1 MWIVRLALRRPY
13 TFVVVSLLIFI
24 LGVSAIVTTP
34 KDIFPNID
42 IPVISVIW
50 SYIGL
55 TPDDMEKRMVT
66 ITERAMTTTVNDIEH
81 IESQSYNGVAII
93 KVYFQPNVKPEMAL
107 AQISAICQTLLKV
120 LPPGTTPPL
129 LIKYDASSVPIL
141 QLGLSGQGL
150 SEQQLYDLGLNF
162 IRTQLA
168 TVQGASIPLPFG
180 GKQRQIM
187 VDLDPNQL
195 YAHHLSPQDIS
206 AALNQQNLTLP
217 TGTAKIGNREYQVA
231 LNSSPTTVPAMN
243 DLPIKAEN
251 GAVVTLKDVA
261 QVRDGYV
268 PQTNIVRNNG
278 TRSAMLTVLKN
289 GPASTLDIVA
299 QIRAALPRVLA
310 GLPPNLRVTPLFDQ
324 SFFVRASIY
333 GVLREA
339 VIAAVLTGLMILLFL
354 GSWRSTLIVCTSIP
368 LAILTSQIILTALG
382 HSINVMTLGGMA
394 LAVGILVD
402 DATVE
407 LENVHRNMGMKK
419 PLTRAILD
427 GASQIAV
434 PTLVSTLSIC
444 IVFVP
449 VVLLTGA
456 ARYLFVPLAMAVVFA
471 MLASYFLSR
480 TLVPTMVHYML
491 GPEVPIY
498 AAGEGGH
505 AAHIE
510 GLNWVWR
517 VHFRFNHRF
526 ERFRERYKEVL
537 EWSLH
542 HRKYVMILFVLMVAG
557 SGFLVFFIGEDFFP
571 YVDSG
576 QMRLHVRAPEGTRIE
591 ETEQLFAQVEDEIR
605 RTLPPGEVDLILDN
619 IGLPNSGISLAF
631 SDASTIGPSDGDILI
646 ALKEGHGSTREY
658 MRKLRAVLNAKF
670 PQETFFFAA
679 ANMTNQIL
687 NFGLPAPIDVQV
699 VGRDQVDNYK
709 VTQKMLKRI
718 QAIPGVVDARIH
730 EEIAY
735 PTLNVNVDR
744 NKAQQF
750 GLTQRDVASSMLIS
764 LSGSYQT
771 APNQWLNLQNGVNY
785 SVTVQTPQYRIDS
798 IDAMQRTPVTSADGN
813 GNTQLLSSVATVRR
827 GISTAIVD
835 HYNVQPVYDIFC
847 DADLRDLGSTARAI
861 QKVVDEESKGLPK
874 GSWSVMRGQVRTMQD
889 SFLRLGIGIA
899 FAVIF
904 VYLLMAVNFQSWLDP
919 FIILMALPM
928 GFAGI
933 LWMLYI
939 TQTTFNVPSLMG
951 IIMAIGV
958 ATANSILVVTFA
970 NDERATG
977 KGPFEAALSAGY
989 TRLRPVCMTALAMII
1004 GMLPMSLALGE
1015 GGEQNAPL
1023 GRAVIG
1029 GLLFATFGTLFIVP
1043 IFYTIFRKT
1052 PPVDYDKEIQL
1063 EYDEELP
1070 EEGTQLA

>member
-13 TFVVVSLLIFI
+13 TFVVVSVLIAI
-24 LGVSAIVTTP
+24 LGISAVITTP
-34 KDIFPNID
+34 KDIFPNIN
-42 IPVISVIW
+42 IPVISLVW
-50 SYIGL
+50 SYTGL
-55 TPDDMEKRMVT
+55 TPEDMEKRMVT
-66 ITERAMTTTVNDIEH
+66 VTERAMTTTVNDIEH
-81 IESQSYNGVAII
+81 MESQSYSGVAII
-93 KVYFQPNVKPEMAL
+93 KVFFQPNVKPEMAL
-107 AQISAICQTLLKV
+107 AQINSIAQTLLRA
-120 LPPGTTPPL
+120 LPPGTTPPF

-150 SEQQLYDLGLNF
+150 SEQQLYDIGLNF

-187 VDLDPNQL
+187 VDLDPDQL
-195 YAHHLSPQDIS
+195 YARHLSPQDIS
-206 AALNQQNLTLP
+206 AALNQQNLILP

-231 LNSSPTTVPAMN
+231 INSSPTTVAAMN
-243 DLPIKAEN
+243 DLPIRAAN

-278 TRSAMLTVLKN
+278 SRSAMLTVLKN
-289 GPASTLDIVA
+289 GQASTLDIVA
-299 QIRAALPRVLA
+299 AVKAALPRVLA
-310 GLPPNLRVTPLFDQ
+310 GLPSNLRVTPLFDQ
-324 SFFVRASIY
+324 SLFVRASIY
-333 GVLREA
+333 GVLREG
-339 VIAAVLTGLMILLFL
+339 VIAAFLTGLMILLFL

-368 LAILTSQIILTALG
+368 LAILTSQIILSALG
-382 HSINVMTLGGMA
+382 QSINVMTLGGMA

-427 GASQIAV
+427 GASQIAL

-456 ARYLFVPLAMAVVFA
+456 AKYLFVPLAMAVVFA

-505 AAHIE
+505 AAHVE

-517 VHFRFNHRF
+517 AHFRFNHHF
-526 ERFRERYKEVL
+526 ERFRERYKEIL

-542 HRKYVMILFVLMVAG
+542 HRKYVMILFICMVVG
-557 SGFLVFFIGEDFFP
+557 SGFLVLIIGEDFFP

-591 ETEQLFAQVEDEIR
+591 ETEQLFAQVEDVIR
-605 RTLPPGEVDLILDN
+605 DTLPPGEIDLILDN
-619 IGLPNSGISLAF
+619 IGLPSSGISLVF
-631 SDASTIGPSDGDILI
+631 SDASTIGPGDGDILI
-646 ALKEGHGSTREY
+646 ALKEGHGSTRGY
-658 MRKLRAVLNAKF
+658 MRKLRSVLTDKF

-699 VGRDQVDNYK
+699 VGRDPVNNYR

-718 QAIPGVVDARIH
+718 KAIPGVVDARIH
-730 EEIAY
+730 EQIAY

-744 NKAQQF
+744 DKAQQF

-785 SVTVQTPQYRIDS
+785 SVTVQTPQYKIDS
-798 IDAMQRTPVTSADGN
+798 IDAMQRTPVTSLAG
-813 GNTQLLSSVATVRR
+813 GNTQLLSSLATVQR
-827 GISTAIVD
+827 GVTTAIVD

-847 DADLRDLGSTARAI
+847 DADLRDLGSVARAI

-874 GSWSVMRGQVRTMQD
+874 GSWSVIRGQVKTMQD
-889 SFLRLGIGIA
+889 SFFRLGIGIA

-904 VYLLMAVNFQSWLDP
+904 VYLLMVVNFQSWLDP
-919 FIILMALPM
+919 FIILTALPL
-928 GFAGI
+928 GFSGI

-977 KGPFEAALSAGY
+977 LGPFEAALSAGY

-1043 IFYTIFRKT
+1043 IFYTIFRKK

-1063 EYDEELP
+1063 EYEEELP
-1070 EEGTQLA
+1070 EEGAQPA

>member
-13 TFVVVSLLIFI
+13 TFVVVSVLIAI
-24 LGVSAIVTTP
+24 LGVSAVITTP
-34 KDIFPNID
+34 KDIFPNIN
-42 IPVISVIW
+42 IPVISVVW
-50 SYIGL
+50 SYTGL

-66 ITERAMTTTVNDIEH
+66 VTERAMTTTVNDIEH

-93 KVYFQPNVKPEMAL
+93 KVFFQPNVKPEMAM
-107 AQISAICQTLLKV
+107 AQITSICQTLLRA
-120 LPPGTTPPL
+120 LPPGTTPPF

-150 SEQQLYDLGLNF
+150 SEQQLYDIGLNF

-180 GKQRQIM
+180 GKQRLIM
-187 VDLDPNQL
+187 VDLDPDQL
-195 YAHHLSPQDIS
+195 YARHLSPQDIS
-206 AALNQQNLTLP
+206 AALNQQNLILP

-231 LNSSPTTVPAMN
+231 LNSSPTTVAAMN
-243 DLPIKAEN
+243 DLPIRAAN

-289 GPASTLDIVA
+289 GQASTLDIVA
-299 QIRAALPRVLA
+299 AVKAALPRVLS
-310 GLPPNLRVTPLFDQ
+310 GLPSNLRVTPLFDQ
-324 SFFVRASIY
+324 SLFVRASIY

-339 VIAAVLTGLMILLFL
+339 IIAAVLTGLMILLFL
-354 GSWRSTLIVCTSIP
+354 GSWRSTVIVCTSIP
-368 LAILTSQIILTALG
+368 LAILTSQIILSSLG
-382 HSINVMTLGGMA
+382 ESINVMTLGGMA

-434 PTLVSTLSIC
+434 PTFVSTLSIC

-449 VVLLTGA
+449 VTLLTGA
-456 ARYLFVPLAMAVVFA
+456 AKYLFVPLAMAVVFA

-505 AAHIE
+505 AAHVE

-517 VHFRFNHRF
+517 VHFRFNHHF

-542 HRKYVMILFVLMVAG
+542 HRKYVMILFLLMVVG
-557 SGFLVFFIGEDFFP
+557 SGLLVFFIGEDFFP

-591 ETEQLFAQVEDEIR
+591 ETEQLFAQVEDVIR
-605 RTLPPGEVDLILDN
+605 NTLPPGEINMILDN
-619 IGLPNSGISLAF
+619 IGLPSSGISLVF
-631 SDASTIGPSDGDILI
+631 SDASTIGPGDGDILI
-646 ALKEGHGSTREY
+646 ALNEGHGSTRAY
-658 MRKLRAVLNAKF
+658 MRKLRAVLTDKF

-699 VGRDQVDNYK
+699 VGRDAVNNYK
-709 VTQKMLKRI
+709 VTRKMLKRI

-730 EEIAY
+730 EQIAY

-744 NKAQQF
+744 DKAQQF
-750 GLTQRDVASSMLIS
+750 GFTQRDVASSMLIS

-785 SVTVQTPQYRIDS
+785 SVTVQTPQYKIDS
-798 IDAMQRTPVTSADGN
+798 IDAMQRTPVTSAAG
-813 GNTQLLSSVATVRR
+813 GNTQLLSSLATVQR
-827 GISTAIVD
+827 GVSTAIVD

-847 DADLRDLGSTARAI
+847 DADLRDLGSVARAI
-861 QKVVDEESKGLPK
+861 QRVVDEESKGLPK
-874 GSWSVMRGQVRTMQD
+874 GSWSVMRGQVKTMQD
-889 SFLRLGIGIA
+889 SFVRLGIGIA

-904 VYLLMAVNFQSWLDP
+904 VYLLMVVNFQSWLDP

-1029 GLLFATFGTLFIVP
+1029 GLLFATLGTLFIVP
-1043 IFYTIFRKT
+1043 IFYTIFRKK
-1052 PPVDYDKEIQL
+1052 PPVNYDKEIQL
-1063 EYDEELP
+1063 EYEEELP
-1070 EEGTQLA
+1070 EEGAQPA

>member
-13 TFVVVSLLIFI
+13 TFVVVSVLIAI
-24 LGVSAIVTTP
+24 LGVAAVITTP

-42 IPVISVIW
+42 IPVISVVW
-50 SYIGL
+50 SYTGL

-81 IESQSYNGVAII
+81 IESQSYSGVAII
-93 KVYFQPNVKPEMAL
+93 KVFFQPNVKPEMAL
-107 AQISAICQTLLKV
+107 AQINSICQTLLKV

-129 LIKYDASSVPIL
+129 LVKYDASSVPIL

-162 IRTQLA
+162 VRTQLA

-187 VDLDPNQL
+187 VDIDPSQL
-195 YAHHLSPQDIS
+195 YARHLSPQDVS
-206 AALNQQNLTLP
+206 SALNQQNLILP
-217 TGTAKIGNREYQVA
+217 TGTAKIGDREYQVA
-231 LNSSPTTVPAMN
+231 MNSSPTTVAAMN
-243 DLPIKAEN
+243 DLPVKAAN

-278 TRSAMLTVLKN
+278 SRSATLVVLKN

-299 QIRAALPRVLA
+299 QIKAALPRILS
-310 GLPPNLRVTPLFDQ
+310 GLTSNLKITPLFDQ
-324 SFFVRASIY
+324 SLFVRASIY

-339 VIAAVLTGLMILLFL
+339 VIAAFLTGVMILVFL
-354 GSWRSTLIVCTSIP
+354 GSWRSTVIVCTSIP

-382 HSINVMTLGGMA
+382 YSINVMTLGGMA

-434 PTLVSTLSIC
+434 PTFVSTLSIC

-456 ARYLFVPLAMAVVFA
+456 AKYLFVPLAMAVVFA

-498 AAGEGGH
+498 AEGEGGH
-505 AAHIE
+505 AKHIE

-517 VHFRFNHRF
+517 AHFRFNHHF
-526 ERFRERYKEVL
+526 ERFRERYREVL

-542 HRKYVMILFVLMVAG
+542 HRKYVMVLFLLMVAC

-605 RTLPPGEVDLILDN
+605 KTLPPGEIDLILDN
-619 IGLPNSGISLAF
+619 IGLPTSGINLVF
-631 SDASTIGPSDGDILI
+631 SDGATIGPADGDILI

-658 MRKLRAVLNAKF
+658 MRRLRAVLSAKF

-699 VGRDQVDNYK
+699 VGRDLVNNYT

-730 EEIAY
+730 EQIAY
-735 PTLNVNVDR
+735 PTLKVNVDR
-744 NKAQQF
+744 DKAQQF

-785 SVTVQTPQYRIDS
+785 SVTVQTPQYKIDS
-798 IDAMQRTPVTSADGN
+798 IDAMQRTPVTAAGAS
-813 GNTQLLSSVATVRR
+813 GNTQLLSSVATVQR
-827 GISTAIVD
+827 GISTEVVD

-847 DADLRDLGSTARAI
+847 DVDLRDLGSVARAI
-861 QKVVDEESKGLPK
+861 QKVVDDESKGLPR
-874 GSWSVMRGQVRTMQD
+874 GSWSVIRGQVRTMQD

-899 FAVIF
+899 FAVVF
-904 VYLLMAVNFQSWLDP
+904 VYLLMVVNFQSWLDP
-919 FIILMALPM
+919 FIILMALPL
-928 GFAGI
+928 GFSGI

-970 NDERATG
+970 NDERKTG

-1043 IFYTIFRKT
+1043 IFYTIFRKR
-1052 PPVDYDKEIQL
+1052 PPVNYDEEIQL
-1063 EYDEELP
+1063 EYEEELP
-1070 EEGTQLA
+1070 EEGAQPA

>member
-13 TFVVVSLLIFI
+13 TFVVVSVLIAI
-24 LGVSAIVTTP
+24 LGISAVLTTP
-34 KDIFPNID
+34 KDIFPNIN
-42 IPVISVIW
+42 IPVISVVW
-50 SYIGL
+50 SYTGL

-66 ITERAMTTTVNDIEH
+66 VTERAMTTTVNDIEH

-93 KVYFQPNVKPEMAL
+93 KVFFQPNVKPEMAL
-107 AQISAICQTLLKV
+107 AQINSICQTLLRA
-120 LPPGTTPPL
+120 LPPGTTPPF
-129 LIKYDASSVPIL
+129 LIKYDASSVPVL

-187 VDLDPNQL
+187 VDLDPDQL
-195 YAHHLSPQDIS
+195 YARNLSPQDIS
-206 AALNQQNLTLP
+206 NALNQQNLILP
-217 TGTAKIGNREYQVA
+217 TGTAKIGDREYLVA
-231 LNSSPTTVPAMN
+231 INSSPTTVAAMN
-243 DLPIKAEN
+243 DLPVRAAN
-251 GAVVTLKDVA
+251 GAVVTLKDVG

-278 TRSAMLTVLKN
+278 SRSAMLTVLKN
-289 GPASTLDIVA
+289 GQASTLDIVA
-299 QIRAALPRVLA
+299 AVKAALPRVLA
-310 GLPPNLRVTPLFDQ
+310 GLPSNLRVTPLFDQ
-324 SFFVRASIY
+324 SLFVRASIY

-339 VIAAVLTGLMILLFL
+339 VIAAFLTGLMILLFL

-368 LAILTSQIILTALG
+368 LAILTSQIILSALG
-382 HSINVMTLGGMA
+382 ESINVMTLGGMA

-434 PTLVSTLSIC
+434 PTFVSTLSIC

-456 ARYLFVPLAMAVVFA
+456 AKYLFVPLAMAVVFA

-505 AAHIE
+505 AAQLE

-517 VHFRFNHRF
+517 WHFRFNDRF
-526 ERFRERYKEVL
+526 EKFRERYREVL

-542 HRKYVMILFVLMVAG
+542 HRKYVMVLFICMVLG

-591 ETEQLFAQVEDEIR
+591 ETEQLFAQVEEVIR
-605 RTLPPGEVDLILDN
+605 NTLPPGEIDLILDN
-619 IGLPNSGISLAF
+619 IGLPSSGISLVF
-631 SDASTIGPSDGDILI
+631 SDASTIGAADGDILI
-646 ALKEGHGSTREY
+646 ALKENHGSTRAY
-658 MRKLRAVLNAKF
+658 MRKLRSVLNEKF
-670 PQETFFFAA
+670 PQDTFFFAA

-699 VGRDQVDNYK
+699 VGRDQVNNYK
-709 VTQKMLKRI
+709 IAQKMLRRI

-744 NKAQQF
+744 DKAQQF

-785 SVTVQTPQYRIDS
+785 SVTVQTPQYKINS
-798 IDAMQRTPVTSADGN
+798 IDAMQRTPVTHSAG
-813 GNTQLLSSVATVRR
+813 GSPQLLSSMATVER
-827 GISTAIVD
+827 GVSTAIVD

-847 DADLRDLGSTARAI
+847 DADLRDLGGVARAI

-874 GSWSVMRGQVRTMQD
+874 GSWSVIRGQVKTMQD
-889 SFLRLGIGIA
+889 SFVRLGIGIA
-899 FAVIF
+899 FAVVF
-904 VYLLMAVNFQSWLDP
+904 VYLLMVVNFQSWLDP

-1043 IFYTIFRKT
+1043 IFYTIFRKR
-1052 PPVDYDKEIQL
+1052 PPVNYDEEIQL
-1063 EYDEELP
+1063 EYEEELP
-1070 EEGTQLA
+1070 EGTQPA